1 MILRYP
7 ALCLALLYSAFFV
20 VSAKAAQESGTDAPR
35 RVATS
40 RAAAETN
47 AELARLRADAIAK
60 MKESRARYEKLLGL
74 YEEEKKRLNQ
84 EFETR
89 RDLYQQGL
97 ISRAEVVPVQQA
109 LMAAMRNILDV
120 KRWIMEDDIAIA
132 EVTLRDELLRLPA
145 LARGGYSE
153 GGALIRFNGGALW
166 SLAEAPKIEKFF
178 SETFGRALP
187 VSAYGQ
193 SPAHD
198 RLRFDHRDAMDVA
211 LHPDSSEGRSLI
223 SYLRQLGIPFIAF
236 RGSVPGAST
245 GAHIH
250 IGRPSAR
257 SWSASLDAAR

>member
-1 MILRYP
+1 MTLRHS
-7 ALCLALLYSAFFV
+7 ALLLALLSSV
-20 VSAKAAQESGTDAPR
+20 VFLAPARGAQGFGTDAPR

-40 RAAAETN
+40 RAPGETN
-47 AELARLRADAIAK
+47 GELARLRADAIAK
-60 MKESRARYEKLLGL
+60 MRESRARYEKLLGL

-97 ISRAEVVPVQQA
+97 IARTEVVPVQQA
-109 LMAAMRNILDV
+109 LMAAMRNTLDV

-166 SLAEAPKIEKFF
+166 SLAEAPRIEKFF
-178 SETFGRALP
+178 SETFGRGLP

-193 SPAHD
+193 SSAHD

-223 SYLRQLGIPFIAF
+223 GYLRHSGIPFIAF

-257 SWSASLDAAR
+257 WSARLDAR